1 MPEGVE
7 PPLKFED
14 IVDARTYDKMRPPRP
29 GGENKIRKWRNVG
42 IVPTF
47 KMHNVGTVPT
57 SKMHNVGT
65 VPTFKMYNI
74 GTVPMFRMHNIFFL
88 ARATL
93 LYKSLFFSSVR
104 L

>member
-1 MPEGVE
+1 MPKGVE

-47 KMHNVGTVPT
+47 KMHNVGTVQ
-57 SKMHNVGT
+57 SFKMHTIGT
-65 VPTFKMYNI
+65 APTFRTHNK
-74 GTVPMFRMHNIFFL
+74 GTLI
-88 ARATL
+88 
-93 LYKSLFFSSVR
+93 LYDNVSCNEQLKK
-104 L
+104 